1 MRKITYLAVLE
12 PSSDGGYGVFFP
24 DLPGCVSFGETIEEA
39 QEMAAEAAGL
49 HVYGL
54 EQDGD
59 PVPVPSLMLE
69 AEDTEGCI
77 VSPVSIFPD
86 IVKNE
91 LDNKR
96 VKTNT
101 TLPSWLKRI
110 AEEEK
115 VNFSRV
121 LETALMDYLGLQD
134 KVPNRENVGRR

>member
-59 PVPVPSLMLE
+59 QIPVPSLMLE

-110 AEEEK
+110 AEAEK

-134 KVPNRENVGRR
+134 KVPNRENTGRR